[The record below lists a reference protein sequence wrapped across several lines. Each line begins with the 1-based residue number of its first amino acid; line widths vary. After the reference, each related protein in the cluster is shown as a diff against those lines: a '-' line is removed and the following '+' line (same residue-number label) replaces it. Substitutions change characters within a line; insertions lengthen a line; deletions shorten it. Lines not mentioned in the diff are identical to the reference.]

1 MLGILVF
8 FTHLEWTDFF
18 DSSIQYTLYSN
29 KTEILNISAKNSYYI
44 SGCTFSDL
52 DSAGAA
58 RISDTSDNN
67 HKFLVDASTFDKC
80 EHKSDIGGSLYINSK
95 KGECIQDRICSFGS
109 KSSKM
114 GVYCYIIIS
123 STSPFKNY
131 ILDSTISSS
140 GEGNEK
146 SHNLYLKNGETNMR
160 SINISYS
167 KLSYINFYQITSN
180 TNSNITHS
188 TFSNSISTDEY
199 GS

>member
-1 MLGILVF
+1 
-8 FTHLEWTDFF
+8 
-18 DSSIQYTLYSN
+18 
-29 KTEILNISAKNSYYI
+29 
-44 SGCTFSDL
+44 
-52 DSAGAA
+52 
-58 RISDTSDNN
+58 
-67 HKFLVDASTFDKC
+67 
-80 EHKSDIGGSLYINSK
+80 
-95 KGECIQDRICSFGS
+95 
-109 KSSKM
+109 M